1 VFKLAPALWAEHSTG
16 RTRHQNPRP
25 SGPLVANNALYC
37 EYRLMPPVPPV
48 PPVPPTPSVSPVPP
62 GITRRDFMNGVAI
75 AVAGA
80 AGLDWPRSG
89 NAAAEAAYPPGK
101 DGLRGSHAGSFEAAH
116 RLRDGSPFD
125 ISQAPLSESYDLV
138 IVGAGLSG
146 LSAAYFYRQRRPH
159 ARVLILDT
167 NDDFGGHAKR
177 NEFVVDGQTL
187 LGYGGTQSIDSPA
200 HKWDGVAKGLLK
212 DLGIDVRR
220 FNTAFDQSFYARWNL
235 QQSVFFKKEV
245 FGVDRLVK
253 RPFGTWQE
261 FDENPQD
268 SAELR
273 AYLDQFPLGERARG
287 QLYEMIWSDRDV
299 LAGKTPQQ
307 RQTVLEHTSYRD
319 FIKQYWDAEDEVVKF
334 LQTRT
339 HELWAVGIDAV
350 PASETLTMPGL
361 KAQRA
366 ALGTEAEEPYIYHF
380 PDGNASIARMLVRR
394 LIPAIA
400 PGRTM
405 EDIVLARFDYS
416 QLDVPQQ
423 AVRIRLNSTAVDVR
437 NVGRGVEIAYVNA
450 GKVTRVAAGDCVLAC
465 YHAMMP
471 YLASETG
478 AEQRAAMHAN
488 VRAPLV
494 YVNVAVRNWQPWRK
508 LGVAYIDNPG
518 GTFSACLDF
527 PVSLDGYRFSADPSQ
542 PACLHLMHTPAA
554 PNLGLTMRE
563 QYRAGRARLYTMS
576 FADFEREIR
585 DELGRMLGPAGFEFD
600 RDVAAITVNRWPHG
614 YAYTPTPLY
623 DDPARQAAIASQARR
638 RIGRIAIANSDSGW
652 DAYTHVAIDQ
662 AHRAVVELTT

>member
-1 VFKLAPALWAEHSTG
+1 
-16 RTRHQNPRP
+16 
-25 SGPLVANNALYC
+25 
-37 EYRLMPPVPPV
+37 
-48 PPVPPTPSVSPVPP
+48 
-62 GITRRDFMNGVAI
+62 MNGIAI
-75 AVAGA
+75 AITGA
-80 AGLDWPRSG
+80 AGVQWPRPG
-89 NAAAEAAYPPGK
+89 HAAAEAPYPPAK
-101 DGLRGSHAGSFEAAH
+101 DGLRGSHVGSFEAAH

-125 ISQAPLSESYDLV
+125 ISQAAVSERYDLV
-138 IVGAGLSG
+138 VVGAGISG

-159 ARVLILDT
+159 ARILILDT

-187 LGYGGTQSIDSPA
+187 LGYGGTQSIDGPA

-212 DLGIDVRR
+212 DLGIDLRR
-220 FNTAFDQSFYARWNL
+220 FNTAFDQDFYRRWNL
-235 QQSVFFKKEV
+235 SQAVFFKKGTFAE
-245 FGVDRLVK
+245 DKLVR

-261 FDENPQD
+261 YDENPRD
-268 SAELR
+268 AAALR

-287 QLYEMIWSDRDV
+287 QLYEMMWSDRDV
-299 LAGKTPQQ
+299 LAGKSAKQ
-307 RQTVLEHTSYRD
+307 RQAVLEHTSYRD
-319 FIKQYWDAEDEVVKF
+319 FIKQYWDADDEVVKF

-350 PASETLTMPGL
+350 PASETLSMPGL
-361 KAQRA
+361 KAQRT
-366 ALGTEAEEPYIYHF
+366 ALGAEKEEPYIYHF

-394 LIPAIA
+394 LIPGIA
-400 PGRTM
+400 PGHDM

-416 QLDVPQQ
+416 QIDSPGQ

-437 NVGRGVEIAYVNA
+437 NAGGGVEIAYVNG
-450 GKVTRVAAGDCVLAC
+450 GKVTRVAAADCVLAC

-471 YLASETG
+471 YLAPEIG
-478 AEQRAAMHAN
+478 AEQRAAQHAN

-494 YVNVAVRNWQPWRK
+494 YVNVAVRTWEPWRK
-508 LGVAYIDNPG
+508 LGVAYIENPG
-518 GTFSACLDF
+518 GTFSASLDF
-527 PVSLDGYRFSADPSQ
+527 PVSLDGYRFTEDPSK

-554 PNLGLTMRE
+554 PNQGLNMRE
-563 QYRAGRARLYTMS
+563 QYRAGRGRLYATS

-585 DELGRMLGPAGFEFD
+585 DELGRMLGPGGFDFD

-623 DDPARQAAIASQARR
+623 DDPAHQTVIAAQARA

-662 AHRAVVELTT
+662 AHRAVAELTA